1 LSIGKNFGI
10 KFIMSEKYEIFSAAF
25 SANSLR
31 ATGFKSTHY
40 ALAELIDNSIQSALE
55 DKKSKNC
62 NVEVIAIDKDQK
74 LSKILVVDDAG
85 GMSPDILRTS
95 LGVGRGRALEE
106 NKKNRVGKGK
116 TSKFGLGLKQASL
129 SQCARFEV
137 YTWQG
142 KDVYMSYLD
151 NEELDA
157 GKLKY
162 VPEPIKKDIPEELNE
177 IISLKGSKSGTCV
190 IWFDISPKSTWKTS
204 FGLMR
209 NAEIEFGRMYRHLIE
224 DKSVKINLKTFD
236 EISKNS
242 FKEMSSK
249 HVRKSD
255 PLFLMKDCIVE
266 DFKEHKDLNKSD
278 KYFDFVEE
286 EEFIA
291 PNKSKIIIKYSVTNK
306 KFREA
311 AVGSGNSLNSFLGK
325 HDGVSVIR
333 NGRELEIEKSFM
345 QKDTRERFVGVEIM
359 FDATLDDLMGV
370 DGKKQTAAN
379 FYKRDIENLAGDDG
393 KNEIEYLKD
402 IEDNLSGDEVILV
415 KISNSITQKINTL
428 LQQVRNIR
436 KNTKKGL
443 APDSGEMT
451 GTKALDD
458 RDGKTQSDK
467 DFKDISDAEKL
478 EWVKKKLE
486 EGGEEDVE
494 EVAGDIVGKKLRFHF
509 TDVDLPPQFLF
520 DIELNAGIYNIKLN
534 KKHPAFLNFFK
545 LLSDHD
551 DVNSDEPSSEKGL
564 KLLLESWARLEDE
577 APENLKIQLQ
587 DIRLEWGK
595 LARLFFKA

>member
-1 LSIGKNFGI
+1 
-10 KFIMSEKYEIFSAAF
+10 MSEKYEIFSAAF

-40 ALAELIDNSIQSALE
+40 ALAELIDNSVQSALE

-62 NVEVIAIDKDQK
+62 KVEVIAIDKNQK

-106 NKKNRVGKGK
+106 NKKNRIGKGK

-142 KDVYMSYLD
+142 KDIYMSYLD
-151 NEELDA
+151 NDELDS

-162 VPEPIKKDIPEELNE
+162 VPEPVKKGIPEELNE
-177 IISLKGSKSGTCV
+177 IISLKGTKSGTCV

-204 FGLMR
+204 YGLMR
-209 NAEIEFGRMYRHLIE
+209 NAEMEFGRMYRHLIE
-224 DKSVKINLKTFD
+224 DKSVEITLKTFD

-242 FKEMSSK
+242 FKETSSK
-249 HVRKSD
+249 LVRKSD
-255 PLFLMKDCIVE
+255 PLFLMKNCVVE
-266 DFKEHKDLNKSD
+266 DFKEHKELSKKD
-278 KYFDFVEE
+278 KYFDWKDT
-286 EEFIA
+286 EEFVA
-291 PNKSKIIIKYSVTNK
+291 PNGSKIYVKYSVTNK
-306 KFREA
+306 NFRKA
-311 AVGSGNSLNSFLGK
+311 AIGPKNQLNTFLGK

-333 NGRELEIEKSFM
+333 NGRELEIEKSFNT
-345 QKDTRERFVGVEIM
+345 KDTRERFVGVEIS

-379 FYKRDIENLAGDDG
+379 FYKRDVEILAGDEG
-393 KNEIEYLKD
+393 KSEIEYLKD
-402 IEDNLSGDEVILV
+402 IEENLSGDEVILV
-415 KISNSITQKINTL
+415 KISNSINSAISTL
-428 LQQVRNIR
+428 TNQVRDIR
-436 KNTKKGL
+436 RNEKKQL
-443 APDSGEMT
+443 DPDSGEAI
-451 GTKALDD
+451 GTKALDN
-458 RDGKTQSDK
+458 REGKTKSDK
-467 DFKDISDAEKL
+467 DFKEISDAEKL

-486 EGGEEDVE
+486 EGGEEDSEGVPNE
-494 EVAGDIVGKKLRFHF
+494 IVGKKLRFLF

-545 LLSDHD
+545 LLSDQD
-551 DVNSDEPSSEKGL
+551 DMNNDEPSSEKGL

-595 LARLFFKA
+595 LARLFFKS